1 MHPRSSAHRVD
12 PAPEA
17 GVSCPSIRELPLHSH
32 TQIRKAIL
40 LVIIFG
46 VIAWLAVVLS
56 EDRAASSPLPPASRS
71 AVISP
76 ARPVQAPGSSLEGV
90 NDGLAPVI
98 AARRAAEEA
107 QRQADAAARRA
118 AAARTAPRP
127 SFTPPPVRSAAST
140 RCPAEIVALIE
151 KYWGRFGP
159 DVVQWAIGIAWRESN
174 CRPDVTSPSNCAGV
188 FQTAVPLHAGLYA
201 SLGYDWH
208 TAAWQAEPNIAVA
221 AALYASSGPGP
232 WRL

>member
-1 MHPRSSAHRVD
+1 MPAHTHSSM
-12 PAPEA
+12 
-17 GVSCPSIRELPLHSH
+17 
-32 TQIRKAIL
+32 RKAIFL
-40 LVIIFG
+40 IVLFTF
-46 VIAWLAVVLS
+46 IAWVAITLA
-56 EDRAASSPLPPASRS
+56 EDRSASPEAPTPIAAR
-71 AVISP
+71 AVEP
-76 ARPVQAPGSSLEGV
+76 PGSSLEGL
-90 NDGLAPVI
+90 NEALLPVI
-98 AARRAAEEA
+98 AAQRAAEEA
-107 QRQADAAARRA
+107 QRQAEAEAARRAAARRA
-118 AAARTAPRP
+118 ARP
-127 SFTPPPVRSAAST
+127 TVTPPPVRSAAAT

-151 KYWGRFGP
+151 KHWGRFGP